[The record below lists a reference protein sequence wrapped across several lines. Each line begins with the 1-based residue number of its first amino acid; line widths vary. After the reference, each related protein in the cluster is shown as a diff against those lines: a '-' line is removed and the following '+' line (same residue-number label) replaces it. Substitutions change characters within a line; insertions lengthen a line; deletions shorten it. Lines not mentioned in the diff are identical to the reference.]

1 MQLGSDTL
9 SGAPADISLGNIRDR
24 LQNTRNLR
32 PLRLTNIM
40 NHNDDNIMSKKMDVI
55 TFQLSEFHLSGPV
68 TPTPRYQKNKWWTP
82 HLQPRNPPA
91 PYGRLGTSPGIN
103 SGPVVSRTAGRFGI
117 NLAFCCWGGNQK
129 KTQNRIENQGLTSLL
144 LEFRRRT
151 V

>member
-40 NHNDDNIMSKKMDVI
+40 NHDDDNIMSQKMDVI
-55 TFQLSEFHLSGPV
+55 TFQLFEFHLSGPV
-68 TPTPRYQKNKWWTP
+68 TPTPRYQKKNGGPLICNQGTLRHRMVGWAP
-82 HLQPRNPPA
+82 HLASTAVRWCPELLVD
-91 PYGRLGTSPGIN
+91 LGSIWH
-103 SGPVVSRTAGRFGI
+103 SAV
-117 NLAFCCWGGNQK
+117 GGETK
-129 KTQNRIENQGLTSLL
+129 KKHKTELRIK
-144 LEFRRRT
+144 